1 MENIVV
7 QLSILDPLYTLFGWL
22 TRELFAFF
30 GNYGLAIIALTV
42 IIRGLLIPLNI
53 KSQKSMLKMQALS
66 GKQAELQRK
75 FGDDKQK
82 YQEAL
87 MELQK
92 ENGAGGVSGCLLPFL
107 QLFFIWPIYRI
118 VSGPLVYLSHI
129 SKATVQSMI
138 DLASTEG
145 LIGKTVTTTNHIGL
159 MQVLNNNAAFLKEC
173 VDKGFITM
181 GQMIDLHFMGLDLTL
196 VPWNVMKQNFL
207 DVRAYLP
214 LLVMPLLILIT
225 NIVSM
230 QLTKYMKP
238 GYKQEQEAK
247 KRAKENPAITG
258 QTADDP
264 TQQTMKMMNWMMP
277 LLMLYTSF
285 TLPTAMALYWI
296 VGGIMGIIT
305 QLLVYV
311 LFTKPYEL
319 KKAEIEAKKE
329 AVFKKSSKT
338 DSSMGASGEGDAEK
352 KGKNR
357 RNGNNRKNN
366 SKKHGGNDIE

>member
-1 MENIVV
+1 
-7 QLSILDPLYTLFGWL
+7 
-22 TRELFAFF
+22 
-30 GNYGLAIIALTV
+30 
-42 IIRGLLIPLNI
+42 
-53 KSQKSMLKMQALS
+53 
-66 GKQAELQRK
+66 
-75 FGDDKQK
+75 
-82 YQEAL
+82 
-87 MELQK
+87 
-92 ENGAGGVSGCLLPFL
+92 
-107 QLFFIWPIYRI
+107 
-118 VSGPLVYLSHI
+118 
-129 SKATVQSMI
+129 
-138 DLASTEG
+138 
-145 LIGKTVTTTNHIGL
+145 
-159 MQVLNNNAAFLKEC
+159 
-173 VDKGFITM
+173 
-181 GQMIDLHFMGLDLTL
+181 
-196 VPWNVMKQNFL
+196 MKQNFL